1 MKNLSDYLNE
11 KKEDDKKPK
20 AGKEGEGADD
30 KKFIALMVEY
40 KTLRKN
46 RDDKEAAAKV
56 LKKALDLSKNG
67 DVSSKAKTAA
77 AYL

>member
-1 MKNLSDYLNE
+1 
-11 KKEDDKKPK
+11 
-20 AGKEGEGADD
+20 
-30 KKFIALMVEY
+30 MVEY

-56 LKKALDLSKNG
+56 LKKAMELSKNG

>member
-11 KKEDDKKPK
+11 KKEDAKKPH
-20 AGKEGEGADD
+20 AGKKGEGADD
-30 KKFIALMVEY
+30 KKFIAMMVEY
-40 KTLRKN
+40 KTLRKDS
-46 RDDKEAAAKV
+46 DDRVEANKL

>member
-1 MKNLSDYLNE
+1 MKNLSDYLQE
-11 KKEDDKKPK
+11 KKEQDKKAPLK
-20 AGKEGEGADD
+20 KDAGADD
-30 KKFIALMVEY
+30 KKFMALMVEY
-40 KTLRKN
+40 KTLRKS

-56 LKKALDLSKNG
+56 LKKALELGKNG